1 MKLLLIEDDEAIARM
16 IADGLEEDHFSVD
29 VAHDGAEG
37 YDRARTKSYALI
49 LLDLMLPGMD
59 GLHICE
65 ALRERQISTPILMLT
80 ARDAVQDRVLGLQTG
95 ADDYLPKPF
104 HFAEL
109 KARVHALLRRDRVH
123 KTRVVRIADL
133 EIDTH
138 LRRVLRA
145 GREVL
150 LTPREYALIEALAL
164 HEGQVLTREVI
175 QERIWMDEDSYS
187 NTVDVRIGALRKK
200 IDADHPV
207 KLIQTVHGLGYVL
220 KRPAE
225 ETP

>member
-1 MKLLLIEDDEAIARM
+1 MKILLIEDDEAIARM
-16 IADGLEEDHFSVD
+16 IAEGLAEDHFSVD
-29 VAHDGAEG
+29 IAHDGVQG
-37 YDRARTKSYALI
+37 YEWALRQSHALI
-49 LLDLMLPGMD
+49 LLDWMLPGMD

-65 ALRERQISTPILMLT
+65 ALREQQIPTPILMLT
-80 ARDAVQDRVLGLQTG
+80 ARDAVPDRVMGLQTG
-95 ADDYLPKPF
+95 ADDYLAKPF

-133 EIDTH
+133 ELDTQM
-138 LRRVLRA
+138 RRVLRA

-150 LTPREYALIEALAL
+150 LTPREYALLEALAL

-200 IDADHPV
+200 IDADHPSNSFRRCMDWA
-207 KLIQTVHGLGYVL
+207 TS
-220 KRPAE
+220 
-225 ETP
+225 